1 MNIGI
6 MQLTVPTKSA
16 NLVTSSSAKTVS
28 TSQLEGVKNNNFGD
42 IFQKAVLSTAEDMG
56 TLEEVTEG
64 VDLQKIAELLNSQSP
79 NEVMDLLGISHDEGL
94 LMVQVGEDGK
104 AVAMDE
110 LMNLDDLLAVLNIDV
125 NELLEMMQ
133 QVKGND
139 MTDTNNLWELIDTVV
154 EEGPVLIQQL
164 IAAFQGDHQVTSKQA
179 EKLLELLKLSEV
191 VGRHSDLLGVQS
203 TKITQLTEFLKLFNE
218 QIKELANKQTTTQPF
233 MTQRT
238 ETTVANKVSIEGFEQ
253 VVKQVTKNT
262 QLHETAQSSISTVTT
277 STNTTKTFNIQ
288 LPVEKGAQSE
298 ALAKEIQNLINRSQ
312 FSHSQGTMKLLLKLY
327 PENLGSI
334 RIELM
339 QQDGVL
345 SARLL
350 TSTAVGKE
358 LLDSQLQQLKTAF
371 AQQNIQMDRI
381 DIAQSLQETDRNS
394 RDQNQFDNLFKQQQ
408 SEQDDTDQD
417 EQDDQDK
424 KSFQDYL
431 INEEV

>member
-1 MNIGI
+1 M
-6 MQLTVPTKSA
+6 PTKSA

-28 TSQLEGVKNNNFGD
+28 TSQSEGIKNNNFGD
-42 IFQKAVLSTAEDMG
+42 IFQKAVLSTTEDKG
-56 TLEEVTEG
+56 TLDEVSEG
-64 VDLQKIAELLNSQSP
+64 VDIQKIAELLNSQSP

-104 AVAMDE
+104 AVGIDE
-110 LMNLDDLLAVLNIDV
+110 LMNLADLLAVLNIDK
-125 NELLEMMQ
+125 NELVDMMQ

-164 IAAFQGDHQVTSKQA
+164 IAALQGDQQVTSKQA

-191 VGRHSDLLGVQS
+191 VGKHSDLLGVQS
-203 TKITQLTEFLKLFNE
+203 TKITQLTEFLKLFTE
-218 QIKELANKQTTTQPF
+218 QIKEQTNKQTTTQPF
-233 MTQRT
+233 MTQKT
-238 ETTVANKVSIEGFEQ
+238 ETTVTNKVSIEGFEQ

-277 STNTTKTFNIQ
+277 TTNTTKTFNIQ

-312 FSHSQGTMKLLLKLY
+312 FSNSQGTMKLLLKLY

-358 LLDSQLQQLKTAF
+358 MLDSQLQQLKTAF

-394 RDQNQFDNLFKQQQ
+394 RDQNQFGNLFKQQQ
-408 SEQDDTDQD
+408 SEQEDTDQE
-417 EQDDQDK
+417 EQDEQDK